1 MNKFTRYLSENQVKN
16 KISSL
21 SYTERMVYSCFVE
34 YSNIVPEVYV
44 SQNRIAERAKS
55 SRRTAI
61 RALRKCE
68 KLELIHTRNRG
79 MRKTCVYTFPKVVTH
94 SFKLRQH
101 LAHLIPSFKYY
112 SLAILAMI
120 SYSPIMSDNNGTQ
133 VKHTYRYNTKRV
145 NHVARVDEV
154 LRTLPRNM
162 RLKLQQTNKYV
173 VNDKKEREMAQE
185 NSVQTN
191 RNRDHYA
198 KIANEKKKALLEE
211 QEKVIADRKAYI
223 RRQETINFVQQYE
236 KDKLA
241 VEEESLA
248 SKLKAIEELL
258 VSTGNV
264 MIDEIR
270 RNQAD
275 QIKRSLF

>member
-1 MNKFTRYLSENQVKN
+1 
-16 KISSL
+16 
-21 SYTERMVYSCFVE
+21 
-34 YSNIVPEVYV
+34 
-44 SQNRIAERAKS
+44 
-55 SRRTAI
+55 
-61 RALRKCE
+61 
-68 KLELIHTRNRG
+68 
-79 MRKTCVYTFPKVVTH
+79 
-94 SFKLRQH
+94 
-101 LAHLIPSFKYY
+101 
-112 SLAILAMI
+112 MI